1 LDAELVVNRSAQPV
15 QTLIENNLLYELR
28 LMIYPVVLGAG
39 RRVFGEP
46 TDKKTLRLVDSK
58 TVGDGIDS
66 ARRSP
71 ALPARERATD
81 RRCLPSG
88 RARDVHPARRLAPA
102 LDLRNSDAPMR
113 PGVAR
118 ILPTAAVR
126 DQGGHSVTAVRQCRR
141 DERPVGSNRT
151 WSMLTRHV
159 YPSPWV
165 TALKAPGFAARLD
178 GRLPAVR

>member
-1 LDAELVVNRSAQPV
+1 
-15 QTLIENNLLYELR
+15 
-28 LMIYPVVLGAG
+28 
-39 RRVFGEP
+39 
-46 TDKKTLRLVDSK
+46 
-58 TVGDGIDS
+58 
-66 ARRSP
+66 
-71 ALPARERATD
+71 
-81 RRCLPSG
+81 
-88 RARDVHPARRLAPA
+88 
-102 LDLRNSDAPMR
+102 MR

-141 DERPVGSNRT
+141 DERPIGSNRT